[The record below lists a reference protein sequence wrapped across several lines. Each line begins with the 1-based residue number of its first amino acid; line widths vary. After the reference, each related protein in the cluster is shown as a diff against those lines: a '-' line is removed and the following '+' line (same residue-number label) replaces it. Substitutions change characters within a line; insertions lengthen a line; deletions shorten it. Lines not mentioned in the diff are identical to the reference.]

1 MDALAT
7 RTGELLPHINL
18 SLDVSDIASI
28 QHFDRPGSYGDYP
41 ASPRYFD
48 FLNLMERIAAPAD
61 YTAIESL
68 MNDIVVWKAATPTF
82 MDGYNGF
89 AVTRHSGLTTY
100 IEQDCFAGLNE
111 AYRRTAW
118 YVATHP

>member
-1 MDALAT
+1 
-7 RTGELLPHINL
+7 
-18 SLDVSDIASI
+18 
-28 QHFDRPGSYGDYP
+28 
-41 ASPRYFD
+41 
-48 FLNLMERIAAPAD
+48 
-61 YTAIESL
+61 
-68 MNDIVVWKAATPTF
+68 